1 MPKVKVQSW
10 DDARSYSY
18 NINTS
23 RSIKYAKR
31 SKETGPETLLKVQYI
46 LYELERN
53 TQGPEESSMRILS
66 FGLRVSQNLLIPLV
80 LSLARILPL

>member
-1 MPKVKVQSW
+1 MLNVPSAKVKVQSW

-31 SKETGPETLLKVQYI
+31 SKETCTEIPLKVHYS
-46 LYELERN
+46 LYELEKN
-53 TQGPEESSMRILS
+53 TQGR
-66 FGLRVSQNLLIPLV
+66 
-80 LSLARILPL
+80 